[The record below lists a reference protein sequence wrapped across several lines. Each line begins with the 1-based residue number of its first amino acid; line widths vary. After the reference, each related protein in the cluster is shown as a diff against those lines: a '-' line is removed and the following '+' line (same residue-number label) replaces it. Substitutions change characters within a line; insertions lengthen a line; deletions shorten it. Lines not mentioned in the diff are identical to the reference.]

1 MGYVFDE
8 YTGEKYD
15 ESGEYLKIIQRY
27 KSKKKCAGCPHR
39 EECYK
44 GKGENKTVSR
54 NTVLDEFYAVVDENL
69 SSEFGKELK
78 KQRSIQAEGAFGVIK
93 EDMKFTRF
101 TRRGIENVK
110 MEYLLVC
117 IGYNFKK
124 YHKFRLKEE
133 KKQLVN

>member
-1 MGYVFDE
+1 MEHVFDE
-8 YTGEKYD
+8 YTGERYD

-27 KSKKKCAGCPHR
+27 KSKNTCAGCPHR
-39 EECYK
+39 EECCK

-54 NTVLDEFYAVVDENL
+54 NAVLDEFYAFVDENL
-69 SSEFGKELK
+69 SSEFGKDLK

-101 TRRGIENVK
+101 TRRGIEKVK

-117 IGYNFKK
+117 TGYNLKK
-124 YHKFRLKEE
+124 YHKYRLRET
-133 KKQLVN
+133 KKQQIN

>member
-1 MGYVFDE
+1 M
-8 YTGEKYD
+8 
-15 ESGEYLKIIQRY
+15 
-27 KSKKKCAGCPHR
+27 CAGCPHR
-39 EECYK
+39 KECYK

-54 NTVLDEFYAVVDENL
+54 NAVLDEFYAAVDENL

-78 KQRSIQAEGAFGVIK
+78 KQRSIRAEGAFGVIK

-124 YHKFRLKEE
+124 K
-133 KKQLVN
+133 NIINTD